1 MKQQEALAIMHSG
14 ASVLLTGAAGTG
26 KTHTLNLF
34 IRQARSLGRSV
45 SVTATTGLAATH
57 LGGNTIH
64 SWAGIGIKNYLPDD
78 HFIKISESRKKIIQ
92 NSDVLI
98 IDEISMLHDYR
109 LDMVEAVC
117 REVRGV
123 NETFGGLQVILCGDF
138 YQLPPINREGEPQG
152 GFVTNSKTWQ
162 EGNFTVCYLKEQFR
176 QKDDKYY
183 TDILNGIRAGVL
195 ARSQLDMLLAKQN
208 EITEQDIAVT
218 KLLTTNFDTDTINSR
233 HLKKLDTESVEYE
246 MTLSGGKSY
255 QEQLLKSCLAPM
267 LLELKIGAQVMC
279 IKNSPEKRYVNGSL
293 GVVIAFDDETDY
305 PIIKLNN
312 GNKVLIK
319 PDTWELTDGDKVR
332 ATATQIPLRL
342 AWAITVHKSQGMTLD
357 AAQIDLSKAFV
368 EGMGYVALSR
378 VKSLETLS
386 LDGINGMALKVSPVA
401 KQLDKELR
409 QSSEHALVNH
419 KDAIDNYKES
429 DLAKV
434 KPKSS
439 GKTWADKLAK
449 MRKDYPNAYKPWQ
462 EKDDKK
468 LVSEFSK
475 GKTIKQLSKKLGR
488 HEGSIKVR
496 LAKHFGEDIFSD

>member
-26 KTHTLNLF
+26 KTHTLNAF
-34 IRQARSLGRSV
+34 IRQARSLGKSV

-117 REVRGV
+117 REVRGINV
-123 NETFGGLQVILCGDF
+123 TFGGLQVILCGDF

-162 EGNFTVCYLKEQFR
+162 EGNFTVCYLNEQFR

-208 EITEQDIAVT
+208 EQSGQDIAVT

-233 HLKKLDTESVEYE
+233 HLKQLDTESVEYE

-279 IKNSPEKRYVNGSL
+279 IKNSPENV
-293 GVVIAFDDETDY
+293 
-305 PIIKLNN
+305 
-312 GNKVLIK
+312 
-319 PDTWELTDGDKVR
+319 
-332 ATATQIPLRL
+332 
-342 AWAITVHKSQGMTLD
+342 M
-357 AAQIDLSKAFV
+357 
-368 EGMGYVALSR
+368 
-378 VKSLETLS
+378 
-386 LDGINGMALKVSPVA
+386 
-401 KQLDKELR
+401 
-409 QSSEHALVNH
+409 
-419 KDAIDNYKES
+419 
-429 DLAKV
+429 
-434 KPKSS
+434 
-439 GKTWADKLAK
+439 
-449 MRKDYPNAYKPWQ
+449 
-462 EKDDKK
+462 
-468 LVSEFSK
+468 
-475 GKTIKQLSKKLGR
+475 
-488 HEGSIKVR
+488 
-496 LAKHFGEDIFSD
+496 